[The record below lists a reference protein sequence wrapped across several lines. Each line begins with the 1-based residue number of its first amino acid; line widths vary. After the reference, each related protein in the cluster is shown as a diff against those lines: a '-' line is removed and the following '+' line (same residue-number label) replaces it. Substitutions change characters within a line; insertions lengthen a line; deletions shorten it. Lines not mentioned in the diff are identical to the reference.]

1 MKTILLSIFASFVF
15 SVAVAQFSQN
25 FDGPEASLN
34 GNCWTLTNVYSTF
47 AAAGVITG
55 AGSMYTNPP
64 TSGSGTRDIMTPAL
78 NITSTSFQVSFKYK
92 VSIKLNGNA
101 TRTIE
106 IGLIDVAGNFTS
118 LHIITMDKNSATS
131 VLTFNQTFTLASTG
145 LRKLALRLGGAT
157 GDGNSRLIFDDLY
170 AGANALYGSGTCNAA
185 PLAVNDIFNGAAGL
199 PFYGNVMT
207 NDSDP
212 NGEALKSAM
221 TITSIDGVVVLN
233 ENGSFSFTPNP
244 GFTGSATTFSYNL
257 ADNGFDPLTSNT
269 ALVTINFS
277 NPVLLPVKLASFT
290 AILNGND
297 IDLKWATSSEK
308 SVSHF
313 VIEKS
318 IDGEIYAEAGI
329 VFAAGNS
336 NETRSYSF
344 SDQGI
349 DAGKQAVIYY
359 RLRSVDIDGKSELSY
374 VRSIRFGKTA
384 EQKLSV
390 VAYPNPV
397 INELHITIPANWQHK
412 KVSYEVY
419 NNTGQVALKNI
430 VPDAGQTEALQ
441 LTKLAKG
448 FYIVRVSCDGQT
460 ASQSIIKQ

>member
-1 MKTILLSIFASFVF
+1 MKTILLSIFASL
-15 SVAVAQFSQN
+15 SISIATAQFSQN
-25 FDGPEASLN
+25 FDGTEASLT
-34 GNCWTLTNVYSTF
+34 GNCWTLTNVYSTS
-47 AAAGVITG
+47 AAADIIAGT
-55 AGSMYTNPP
+55 GSMYTNPP
-64 TSGSGTRDIMTPAL
+64 TSGSGTRDIATPAL
-78 NITSTSFQVSFKYK
+78 NITSTSFPVSFKYK
-92 VSIKLNGNA
+92 VSSKLNGNA

-131 VLTFNQTFTLASTG
+131 VFTFNQTFTLASTG
-145 LRKLALRLGGAT
+145 LRKLVLRLGGAT

-170 AGANALYGSGTCNAA
+170 AGANALYGSGTCNTA

-244 GFTGSATTFSYNL
+244 GFTGSSTTFSYNL
-257 ADNGFDPLTSNT
+257 TDNGFDPLTSNT

-277 NPVLLPVKLASFT
+277 NPVLLPVKLVSFT
-290 AILNGND
+290 AMLNGND
-297 IDLKWATSSEK
+297 INLKWATSSEK
-308 SVSHF
+308 NVSHF

-318 IDGEIYAEAGI
+318 IDGEIYSEAGI
-329 VFAAGNS
+329 VFAAGNT
-336 NETRSYSF
+336 NETKNYSF
-344 SDQGI
+344 SDKDI

-374 VRSIRFGKTA
+374 VRSIRFGKTE
-384 EQKLSV
+384 EQKISMA
-390 VAYPNPV
+390 AYPNPV
-397 INELHITIPANWQHK
+397 INELRITIPASWQNK

-419 NNTGQVALKNI
+419 NNMGQVAFRNI
-430 VPDAGQTEALQ
+430 ASSAGQTEALQ
-441 LTKLAKG
+441 LTKLSKG
-448 FYIVRVSCDGQT
+448 FYIIKVSCGGQT